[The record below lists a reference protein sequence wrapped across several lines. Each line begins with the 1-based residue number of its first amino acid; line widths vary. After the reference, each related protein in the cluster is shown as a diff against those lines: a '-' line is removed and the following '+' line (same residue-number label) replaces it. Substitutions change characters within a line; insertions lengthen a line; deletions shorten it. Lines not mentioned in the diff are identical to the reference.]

1 MKPISASSATTGPEL
16 THVVLEVLGDLAFM
30 LTDDQPTD
38 WPAGTAW
45 LQGEVS
51 YRGAVAGTLRCWC
64 TRDFAARLAA
74 NLLGIEA
81 EQGAAQVAAED
92 AVREFLNVLCGQLI
106 TVWHG
111 TRNVFDLSIPRVH
124 ECAAAP
130 APDGI
135 PARHVCRLSVEDEPL
150 LCTFH
155 EDA

>member
-1 MKPISASSATTGPEL
+1 MKPISASSATSGPEL

-38 WPAGTAW
+38 WSAGTVS
-45 LQGEVS
+45 LQGEIT
-51 YRGAVAGTLRCWC
+51 YRGCVSGTLRCWC

-81 EQGAAQVAAED
+81 EQREAQADATD

-111 TRNVFDLSIPRVH
+111 RQGIFDLAIPTVH
-124 ECAAAP
+124 ECIGAP
-130 APDGI
+130 VPGDRE
-135 PARHVCRLSVEDEPL
+135 PRYLCRLSVEGEPL
-150 LCTFH
+150 LCTYH
-155 EDA
+155 PNP